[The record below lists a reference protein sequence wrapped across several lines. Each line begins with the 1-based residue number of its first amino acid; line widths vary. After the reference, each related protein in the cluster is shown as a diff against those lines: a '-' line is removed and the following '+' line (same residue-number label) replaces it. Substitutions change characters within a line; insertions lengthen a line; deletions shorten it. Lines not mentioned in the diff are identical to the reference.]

1 MRKKRLVTTKNY
13 KRTDNTRFDNI
24 NKIYKKNTHNL
35 NRLDV
40 NMLLQLQRHVSNI
53 KVLQKIKIKESLN
66 SGFWN
71 NVEKMRLARKL
82 IICGKQL

>member
-1 MRKKRLVTTKNY
+1 MLKKRLVTTKNY
-13 KRTDNTRFDNI
+13 ERTDNTRFD
-24 NKIYKKNTHNL
+24 KIDIIKKTHNL

-40 NMLLQLQRHVSNI
+40 NMLLQLQGHLANI

>member
-24 NKIYKKNTHNL
+24 NKVYKKNTHNL